1 MPYTTATSFIAKHG
15 LDETTQLLADEQ
27 NLLTSQLLLDAISV
41 DDMGYWTGEPSEAEI
56 AAAQA
61 ALARINRQIETTS
74 NFMDSYLRKAV
85 SLPLAPADANAG
97 TLEDC
102 CLALVRCGL
111 ADDTDNATERMD
123 KGCEMW
129 RMWLKDV
136 GRGLVELV
144 ATTGLPVA
152 PNTSSGARFGK
163 ADTGYDWAC
172 FGGVRR

>member
-1 MPYTTATSFIAKHG
+1 MLYTSASAFIAKHG

-27 NLLTSQLLLDAISV
+27 NLLTSLLLTDAISV
-41 DDMGYWTGEPSEAEI
+41 DGMGYWTGEPSEAEI

-97 TLEDC
+97 TLEEC

-123 KGCEMW
+123 KCCDQW
-129 RMWLKDV
+129 RTWLKDV

-144 ATTGLPVA
+144 GTSGLPVA
-152 PNTSSGARFGK
+152 PNTSSGARYGQ
-163 ADTGYDWAC
+163 AATGVNWAA
-172 FGGVRR
+172 FGGVR